1 MGFRTPPPLS
11 EIAMM
16 KNLFLGSGS
25 NQSGSAP
32 RSSRRQSPRSIC
44 PRGCSISSPIRELCS
59 PTPSSPPERLCLNG
73 SGEGAGGLWNR
84 GISACA
90 VCDGADLIFRN
101 KPLVVIGGGDSAME
115 EMNFLTKYR
124 SKVYIIHRCD
134 TFRALKIMQQ
144 RVLSKPN
151 IEVIWN
157 SSVVETYRNENGK
170 GVLGGLKVKNVV
182 TGDVSDLKMYGLIFA
197 IGHEPATKF
206 LDGQHELDE
215 YGYVVTMPGTT
226 KTSVLLCEAVDL

>member
-1 MGFRTPPPLS
+1 M
-11 EIAMM
+11 
-16 KNLFLGSGS
+16 
-25 NQSGSAP
+25 
-32 RSSRRQSPRSIC
+32 SSRLFKLFTDSRTVLADAV
-44 PRGCSISSPIRELCS
+44 IS
-59 PTPSSPPERLCLNG
+59 TGAVVERLSLIG

-101 KPLVVIGGGDSAME
+101 KPLVVIGGGDLAME

-134 TFRALKIMQQ
+134 TFRALKIMKQ

-182 TGDVSDLKMYGLIFA
+182 TGDVSDLKMSGLIFA

-215 YGYVVTMPGTT
+215 YGYVVTKPGTT